1 MTRRFLIPQTDVV
14 AVLRLSVFA
23 NDISSSSAIAAS
35 RRFIINSNFSGS
47 MPGKK
52 HGSRKPRTEMHSRM
66 QIKRGRRA
74 TLGPRSCSFPT
85 SKTAYLKTWN
95 ITRESSMG
103 NRKVTRFRR
112 LTTVN
117 QQRDGARAEVQ
128 LETGSPGFYG
138 RL

>member
-1 MTRRFLIPQTDVV
+1 MFRDCKDCAR
-14 AVLRLSVFA
+14 
-23 NDISSSSAIAAS
+23 
-35 RRFIINSNFSGS
+35 SNFG
-47 MPGKK
+47 
-52 HGSRKPRTEMHSRM
+52 E
-66 QIKRGRRA
+66 
-74 TLGPRSCSFPT
+74 
-85 SKTAYLKTWN
+85 TAYLKTWN